1 MATQIQGD
9 YFGDGG
15 KLFSLYIKTALLTL
29 ITLGIYRFWAKTRIR
44 KYVWSAISGDGDSF
58 EYTGTGLEKFLG
70 FLVAIVI
77 LAIYLGIVQMLLLF
91 FGLNLFVDPAGDPI
105 QALWQLAAIYITF
118 FAVLPLL
125 LFAQYRARRYRMSR
139 TRWRGLRFGM
149 VNGAWAYTLRALGYY
164 LLNILTIGLLS
175 PLVTFKLE
183 KFMVDRT
190 WYGDAKFIQNGRW
203 QRLYRGMKHF
213 LFALLFMAAFIGLGY
228 LVESVGLATI
238 GLVVGYIWFI
248 LASVYYNIYAL
259 NYMAGEKLLDHKVSF
274 LAVVRTGK
282 ILGIMIIGMLAIFGL
297 LFVVGLFGSMLFAG
311 FFSSFA
317 AGDVTGAGVGPVM
330 AILGIVLYVGMILL
344 IGGVSLVLITQPII
358 RHVVESI
365 TVTNADHL
373 DTIRQR
379 AADAGADAEGFAD
392 ALDIGAAL

>member
-1 MATQIQGD
+1 
-9 YFGDGG
+9 
-15 KLFSLYIKTALLTL
+15 
-29 ITLGIYRFWAKTRIR
+29 
-44 KYVWSAISGDGDSF
+44 
-58 EYTGTGLEKFLG
+58 
-70 FLVAIVI
+70 
-77 LAIYLGIVQMLLLF
+77 
-91 FGLNLFVDPAGDPI
+91 
-105 QALWQLAAIYITF
+105 
-118 FAVLPLL
+118 
-125 LFAQYRARRYRMSR
+125 
-139 TRWRGLRFGM
+139 
-149 VNGAWAYTLRALGYY
+149 
-164 LLNILTIGLLS
+164 LNILTIGLLS

-203 QRLYRGMKHF
+203 QKLYGGMKHF

-228 LVESVGLATI
+228 LVESAGLATI

-311 FFSSFA
+311 FFSGLA

-330 AILGIVLYVGMILL
+330 GILGIVLYVGMILL
-344 IGGVSLVLITQPII
+344 IGGLSLVLITQPII
-358 RHVVESI
+358 RHVVESL